1 MGRGAANRPVEQHLI
16 ILLVKLA
23 AAASIASILSRSSR
37 FLNLLLREDRSM
49 PERIQLS
56 LGISTFCAVSSIVRL
71 STRTYLAAEMSL
83 EGSLLAG
90 VIGGYVSGLLTGI
103 LSSLPA
109 MAMGEYL
116 AMPLYA
122 SVGVLGGL
130 LRDLARDREWI
141 WRFSPFFD
149 LSLYRLVRYPAERER
164 SLYAIVCLVVVALA
178 ELMRFTLAQ
187 LFNGKFLFTLYQ
199 PDKTWANVAVFFT
212 TLFTVSIPLKTWASA
227 RNERL
232 LESKERLLVQARLAA
247 LSSQINPHFLFN
259 TLNTVSSLIRTN
271 PEQAR
276 MVVSKLSRILR
287 RLLRKTDNFSP
298 LRDELAFIDDYL
310 SIEMARFGEKLR
322 FVKEIGET
330 TLDCQVPSMILQPLI
345 ENSIKHG
352 LTPRVEGGTIKLGA
366 RLVDGGGSRKLVLTV
381 ADDGVG
387 IDEVRLSSILEHPGI
402 GVSNVN
408 ERLQVLFGSGY
419 SLSVTSH
426 SGEGTRTTIEIPA

>member
-1 MGRGAANRPVEQHLI
+1 
-16 ILLVKLA
+16 
-23 AAASIASILSRSSR
+23 
-37 FLNLLLREDRSM
+37 M

-56 LGISTFCAVSSIVRL
+56 LGISAFCGVSSMVRL

-90 VIGGYVSGLLTGI
+90 LIGGYVSGLLTGV

-122 SVGVLGGL
+122 SAGVLGGL
-130 LRDLARDREWI
+130 LRDLAKDREWI

-149 LSLYRLVRYPAERER
+149 LSLYRLIRYPAERER
-164 SLYAIVCLVVVALA
+164 SLYALVCLVAVALA

-187 LFNGKFLFTLYQ
+187 LFEGKYLFTLYQ
-199 PDKTWANVAVFFT
+199 PDKTWANAAVFVT

-287 RLLRKTDNFSP
+287 RLLRKTDNFTP

-310 SIEMARFGEKLR
+310 SIEMARFGDKLR
-322 FVKEIGET
+322 FVKDVHEAA
-330 TLDCQVPSMILQPLI
+330 LDCQVPSMLLQPLI

-352 LTPRVEGGTIKLGA
+352 LTPRVEGGTVRLEA
-366 RLVDGGGSRKLVLTV
+366 RLENGAGQRKLILTV

-387 IDEVRLSSILEHPGI
+387 IDEVRLHSILEHPGI

-408 ERLQVLFGSGY
+408 ERLQVLFGAAY
-419 SLSVTSH
+419 KLSVTSQT
-426 SGEGTRTTIEIPA
+426 GQGTRTTIEIPA

>member
-1 MGRGAANRPVEQHLI
+1 MEQHLI

-37 FLNLLLREDRSM
+37 FLNLLLREDRSIA
-49 PERIQLS
+49 ERVQLS
-56 LGISTFCAVSSIVRL
+56 LGISAFCGISSFIRI

-83 EGSLLAG
+83 EGSMLAG
-90 VIGGYVSGLLTGI
+90 VIGGYISGLLTGI
-103 LSSLPA
+103 FSSLPA
-109 MAMGEYL
+109 MAKGEYL

-130 LRDLARDREWI
+130 LRDLAKDREWI

-149 LSLYRLVRYPAERER
+149 LSLYRLIRYPAERER
-164 SLYAIVCLVVVALA
+164 SLYGIVCLVVVALA
-178 ELMRFTLAQ
+178 ELMRFTLTQ
-187 LFNGKFLFTLYQ
+187 LFQGKYLFTLYQ

-287 RLLRKTDNFSP
+287 RLLRKSDNFAP
-298 LRDELAFIDDYL
+298 LREEVAFIEDYL

-322 FVKEIGET
+322 FEKEIGEA
-330 TLDCQVPSMILQPLI
+330 TLDCQVPSMILQPII

-352 LTPRVEGGTIKLGA
+352 LAPRVEGGTVKLLA
-366 RLVDGGGSRKLVLTV
+366 RLENGGDRRRLVLTV

-387 IDEVRLSSILEHPGI
+387 IDETRLSSILEHPGI

-408 ERLQVLFGSGY
+408 ERLQVLFGSAY
-419 SLSVTSH
+419 RLSVTSQT
-426 SGEGTRTTIEIPA
+426 GEGTRTTIEIPA

>member
-1 MGRGAANRPVEQHLI
+1 M
-16 ILLVKLA
+16 KLA

-37 FLNLLLREDRSM
+37 FLNLLLRDDRSM
-49 PERIQLS
+49 AERVQLS
-56 LGISTFCAVSSIVRL
+56 LGISAFCGVSSLVRI

-83 EGSLLAG
+83 EGSMLAG
-90 VIGGYVSGLLTGI
+90 IIGGYVSGLLTGI

-109 MAMGEYL
+109 MAKGEYL

-122 SVGVLGGL
+122 AAGVLGGM

-149 LSLYRLVRYPAERER
+149 LSLYRLVRYPAEREQ
-164 SLYAIVCLVVVALA
+164 SLYGIVCLVVVALA
-178 ELMRFTLAQ
+178 EMMRFTLTQ
-187 LFNGKFLFTLYQ
+187 LFQGKYLFTLYQ
-199 PDKTWANVAVFFT
+199 PDRTWPNVAVFFT

-287 RLLRKTDNFSP
+287 RLLRKTDNFAP
-298 LRDELAFIDDYL
+298 LREEVAFIEDYL
-310 SIEMARFGEKLR
+310 SIEMARFGDKLR
-322 FVKEIGET
+322 FEKEIGDS
-330 TLDCQVPSMILQPLI
+330 TLDCQVPSMLLQPLI

-352 LTPRVEGGTIKLGA
+352 LAPRIEGGTVRLAA
-366 RLVDGGGSRKLVLTV
+366 RLDTADERPRLVLTV

-387 IDEVRLSSILEHPGI
+387 IDETRLSSILEHPGI

-408 ERLQVLFGSGY
+408 ERLQVLFGSAY
-419 SLSVTSH
+419 RLSVTSQT
-426 SGEGTRTTIEIPA
+426 GEGTKTTIEIPA

>member
-1 MGRGAANRPVEQHLI
+1 M
-16 ILLVKLA
+16 A

-49 PERIQLS
+49 AERVQLS
-56 LGISTFCAVSSIVRL
+56 LGISAFCAVSSIVRI
-71 STRTYLAAEMSL
+71 STGTYLAAEMSL
-83 EGSLLAG
+83 EGAMLAG
-90 VIGGYVSGLLTGI
+90 IIGGYVSGLLTGI
-103 LSSLPA
+103 LASLPA
-109 MAMGEYL
+109 MGLGEYL

-122 SVGVLGGL
+122 AVGVLGGM
-130 LRDLARDREWI
+130 LRDLARDREWV

-149 LSLYRLVRYPAERER
+149 LSLYRLLRYPAERER
-164 SLYAIVCLVVVALA
+164 SLYGIVCLVVVALG
-178 ELMRFTLAQ
+178 ELMRYTLTQ
-187 LFNGKFLFTLYQ
+187 LFQGKFLFTLYQ
-199 PDKTWANVAVFFT
+199 PGRFWANVAVFMT

-287 RLLRKTDNFSP
+287 RLLRKTDNFAP
-298 LRDELAFIDDYL
+298 LRDEVAFIEDYL
-310 SIEMARFGEKLR
+310 SIEMARFGDKLK
-322 FVKEIGET
+322 FQKEIGDS
-330 TLDCQVPSMILQPLI
+330 TLDCQVPSMLLQPLI

-352 LTPRVEGGTIKLGA
+352 LAPRVEGGTVRLAA
-366 RLVDGGGSRKLVLTV
+366 RLETAEERPKLVLTV

-387 IDEVRLSSILEHPGI
+387 IEETRLSSILEHPGI

-408 ERLQVLFGSGY
+408 ERLQVLFGSAY
-419 SLSVTSH
+419 RLSVTSQT
-426 SGEGTRTTIEIPA
+426 GEGTQTTIEIPA

>member
-1 MGRGAANRPVEQHLI
+1 VEQHLI

-37 FLNLLLREDRSM
+37 FLNLLLREDRST
-49 PERIQLS
+49 PERVQVS
-56 LGISTFCAVSSIVRL
+56 LGISAFCAVSSFVRI
-71 STRTYLAAEMSL
+71 STKTYLAAEMSL
-83 EGSLLAG
+83 EGSMLAG

-109 MAMGEYL
+109 MSKGEYL

-122 SVGVLGGL
+122 GVGVLGGL
-130 LRDLARDREWI
+130 LRDLAKDREWI

-164 SLYAIVCLVVVALA
+164 SLYGIACLVVVALA
-178 ELMRFTLAQ
+178 ELMRFTLTQ
-187 LFNGKFLFTLYQ
+187 LFQGKYLFTLYQ
-199 PDKTWANVAVFFT
+199 PDRTWANVAVFFT

-287 RLLRKTDNFSP
+287 RLLRKTDNFAP
-298 LRDELAFIDDYL
+298 LRDELAFVEDYL

-322 FVKEIGET
+322 FEKRIGDA
-330 TLDCQVPSMILQPLI
+330 TLDCQVPSMLLQPLI

-352 LTPRVEGGTIKLGA
+352 LSPRVEGGTVTLET
-366 RLVDGGGSRKLVLTV
+366 RLEQDGDRPRLFLTV

-387 IDEVRLSSILEHPGI
+387 IDETRLSSILEHPGI

-408 ERLQVLFGSGY
+408 ERLQVLFGSAY
-419 SLSVTSH
+419 RLSVTSQT
-426 SGEGTRTTIEIPA
+426 GEGTRTTIEIPA